1 MSLFCINY
9 SKEMIILLIHHLIML
24 LFKQKTLK

>member
-9 SKEMIILLIHHLIML
+9 SKEMIILLIHQLIML